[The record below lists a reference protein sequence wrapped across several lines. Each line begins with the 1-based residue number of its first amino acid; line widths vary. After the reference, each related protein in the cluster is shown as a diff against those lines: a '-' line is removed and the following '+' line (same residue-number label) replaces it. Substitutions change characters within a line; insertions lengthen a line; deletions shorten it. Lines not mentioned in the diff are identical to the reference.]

1 MKNAL
6 FAIVTLAATLTAA
19 TGFADEARDG
29 RPLLKT
35 SIGAGFV
42 PEIYAG
48 YESCTITDRAV
59 VKVTNSAF
67 FSTKEVTPLTVR
79 ELGKVFAAI
88 EEARAAGLSDLGP
101 APMDAPL
108 RVTQAFRADGTTVLL
123 QGVENYR
130 IVENQS
136 MSGQGLAFILKKHC
150 GQF

>member
-1 MKNAL
+1 
-6 FAIVTLAATLTAA
+6 
-19 TGFADEARDG
+19 
-29 RPLLKT
+29 
-35 SIGAGFV
+35 
-42 PEIYAG
+42 
-48 YESCTITDRAV
+48 
-59 VKVTNSAF
+59 
-67 FSTKEVTPLTVR
+67 
-79 ELGKVFAAI
+79 LGKVFAAI